1 MSNEII
7 DTELETLPSEPQ
19 EIVQEPALSEETP
32 TEESTPAQEEAL
44 VEQIPA
50 PAPIEPIIFN
60 VDPALLI
67 GELLK
72 DKEVSDDDSL
82 NLELFLK
89 GDSSGWR
96 FKNISA
102 PSLEELKALEPQVSS
117 AQSQQVI
124 NEEARAFL
132 DSTDWMVIR
141 AMEKGLELSPEF
153 KAERQ
158 AARDR
163 IVK

>member
-7 DTELETLPSEPQ
+7 NAEFEVIPEELQ
-19 EIVQEPALSEETP
+19 EQE
-32 TEESTPAQEEAL
+32 
-44 VEQIPA
+44 VFVM
-50 PAPIEPIIFN
+50 EPIVFGI
-60 VDPALLI
+60 DPALLVS
-67 GELLK
+67 EFLK
-72 DKEVSDDDSL
+72 DKEVSEDDSL
-82 NLELFLK
+82 NIELFLK
-89 GDSSGWR
+89 GDISGWR
-96 FKNISA
+96 FKNIPV

-117 AQSQQVI
+117 AQSQQAI
-124 NEEARAFL
+124 NVEAQAFL

-141 AMEKGLELSPEF
+141 AMEKGIELSPEL